1 MLLCPFEDDCEN
13 FKFEIYIHLDCS
25 RRLYFMF
32 LYYALSAVIDTLYKD
47 FEIKKYILIKSII

>member
-1 MLLCPFEDDCEN
+1 
-13 FKFEIYIHLDCS
+13 
-25 RRLYFMF
+25 MF